1 MEGQSARALVRAGLA
16 LVVFAGTAGI
26 ILAAFRGLVGPW
38 SAGILA
44 VVALIALRWLPQG
57 SRAAGWLT
65 AVWVALALI
74 LLGWSEAVAQ
84 GVGLPKHRLA
94 LVGGVVYLIVAAAAF
109 WACGGERKGE
119 R

>member
-1 MEGQSARALVRAGLA
+1 MRAGLA
-16 LVVFAGTAGI
+16 LVVFAGTVGI
-26 ILAAFRGLVGPW
+26 ILAAFRGFVGPW
-38 SAGILA
+38 SAAILA
-44 VVALIALRWLPQG
+44 VVALMTLRWLPRG

-65 AVWVALALI
+65 AVWTASALI

-94 LVGGVVYLIVAAAAF
+94 LFGAVFYLILAAVAF
-109 WACGGERKGE
+109 WACRGGGEGE